1 MGHTISR
8 KGIKKIITI
17 LTAAILV
24 LLPVGGSIREVH
36 AEGEEASDS
45 GMSLEHE
52 KTVTENVD
60 GTYDLKLTVKGKV
73 NSESSKAP
81 LDVIYVLDKSGSMAY
96 PMDHDSKDD
105 KENNWERRNAASR
118 AINSMTNTLAANE
131 NLDVRFALVTFSGNK
146 SDEWPEWPGWSGGYK
161 DEAWNDA
168 EIAVNWTNQV
178 SAITNSTSPESDGGT
193 NYQAGIRSAKELLNG
208 KRQNAKTA
216 VIFVSDGN
224 PTYRYN
230 ENGYTEGDG
239 DSDKDGKSLKAGKD
253 AVADMQTDYFFTV
266 GVGPEENY
274 QKLTELANSAVKAG
288 KRASYAGTTLANL
301 NKAFDDIQEQITEL
315 ACTNVMISDPLSE
328 NVEMV
333 KGTDGNVLTPQ
344 VQIFDASGNPVNAT
358 GLGITASY
366 DAASKSVKLQFPA
379 DYKLQEG
386 YTYEVVA
393 KIQPTETAYGKYR
406 TSGYTDQ
413 ADAGTGTYAG
423 ETGFYSNQNE
433 YAVLTYEYGGQN
445 YTEYYKK
452 PVVKVHPGNLKISKT
467 ITGLEDNPEA
477 LQKVTQNLSFTCV
490 LTKTDGKTETK
501 ELKLNA
507 DGLVWNAEN
516 NAYEYTF
523 TNLKPGTTYKVNENA
538 ASLEGYDLTVSPDT
552 KEISGQ
558 IARSTTSEAKFVN
571 QYIRSDRVL
580 TIEKRVAGNMGDRTH
595 AFQFRVQTKLN
606 GKAYTGG
613 ISYVKY
619 DAQGNRVSEEELKD
633 AVTVENGVYTFQL
646 KHMEKIE
653 MIIPYGV
660 EYTVSEEPEDY
671 DVQITKKVSEQDDKK
686 LDNGKKELSDILSE
700 NTDLTF
706 TNTKEVQPATGI
718 RQTSAPYMVMTG
730 AAFGMLVFFGLVYG
744 IRKWGN
750 PTEE

>member
-8 KGIKKIITI
+8 KSIKKIITI
-17 LTAAILV
+17 LTAAVLV

-52 KTVTENVD
+52 KTVTENTD

-96 PMDHDSKDD
+96 PMDHDSQNYW
-105 KENNWERRNAASR
+105 ENNWERRNAASQ
-118 AINSMTNTLAANE
+118 AINSMTNTLAVNE
-131 NLDVRFALVTFSGNK
+131 NLDVRFALVTFSGKK
-146 SDEWPEWPGWSGGYK
+146 SGNGYK
-161 DEAWNDA
+161 DKVWNDA

-178 SAITNSTSPESDGGT
+178 SAITNSTSPKSDGGT
-193 NYQAGIRSAKELLNG
+193 NYQAGIISAKELLNG

-224 PTYRYN
+224 PTFRYR
-230 ENGYTEGDG
+230 EDGYTEGEG
-239 DSDKDGKSLKAGKD
+239 NEDKDGNSLKAGKD

-266 GVGPEENY
+266 GVGPEGNY
-274 QKLTELANSAVKAG
+274 GKLTELANAAVKAG
-288 KRASYAGTTLANL
+288 THASYAGTTLKNL
-301 NKAFDDIQEQITEL
+301 NKAFDDIQKQITEL
-315 ACTNVMISDPLSE
+315 ACTNVTICDPLSE

-333 KGTDGNVLTPQ
+333 KGADGNVLAPQ
-344 VQIFDASGNPVNAT
+344 VQIFDASGNPVNAS

-366 DAASKSVKLQFPA
+366 DAATKSVKLQFPA

-393 KIQPTETAYGKYR
+393 KIQPTETAYEKYR

-413 ADAGTGTYAG
+413 ADAGTGTHAG
-423 ETGFYSNQNE
+423 DTGFYSNKNE
-433 YAVLTYEYGGQN
+433 NAVLTYEYGGQN
-445 YTEYYKK
+445 YTEHYKK
-452 PVVKVHPGNLKISKT
+452 PVVKVHPGNLKISKS
-467 ITGLEDNPEA
+467 ITGLDDDQDA
-477 LQKVTQNLSFTCV
+477 FQKVLQNLSFTCV
-490 LTKTDGKTETK
+490 LTKPDGNTETK

-507 DGLVWNAEN
+507 DGLVWNKEN

-523 TNLKPGTTYKVNENA
+523 TNLTPGTTYQVNENDA
-538 ASLEGYDLTVSPDT
+538 VLDGYDLKVTPDT
-552 KEISGQ
+552 KEISGL

-580 TIEKRVAGNMGDRTH
+580 TIEKRVGGNMGDRTH

-613 ISYVKY
+613 IRYVKY
-619 DAQGNRVSEEELKD
+619 DAQGNQVSEEELKD

-653 MIIPYGV
+653 MTIPYGV

-686 LDNGKKELSDILSE
+686 LNNGKKELSDILSE

-730 AAFGMLVFFGLVYG
+730 AAFGMLTFFGLVYG
-744 IRKWGN
+744 IRKWGD

>member
-8 KGIKKIITI
+8 KSIKKIITI
-17 LTAAILV
+17 LTAAVLV

-52 KTVTENVD
+52 KTVTENAD

-73 NSESSKAP
+73 NSESSKVP
-81 LDVIYVLDKSGSMAY
+81 LDVIYVLDRSGSMAY
-96 PMDHDSKDD
+96 PMDRDSQNYW
-105 KENNWERRNAASR
+105 ENNDERRNSASQ

-146 SDEWPEWPGWSGGYK
+146 SDEEPGGYRDK
-161 DEAWNDA
+161 AWNDA

-178 SAITNSTSPESDGGT
+178 SAITNSTSPKSDGGT

-216 VIFVSDGN
+216 VIFVSDGD
-224 PTYRYN
+224 PTFRYRAD
-230 ENGYTEGDG
+230 GYTEGEG
-239 DSDKDGKSLKAGKD
+239 NEDKGGKSLKAGKD

-266 GVGPEENY
+266 GVGPKENY
-274 QKLTELANSAVKAG
+274 GKLTELANSAVKAG
-288 KRASYAGTTLANL
+288 KHASYAGTTLANL

-315 ACTNVMISDPLSE
+315 ACTRVSISDPLSE

-333 KGTDGNVLTPQ
+333 KGADGNVLAPQ
-344 VQIFDASGNPVNAT
+344 VQIFDASGNPVNAA

-366 DAASKSVKLQFPA
+366 DAATKSVKLQFPA

-386 YTYEVVA
+386 YTYEVIA
-393 KIQPTETAYGKYR
+393 KIQPTETAYEKYR

-413 ADAGTGTYAG
+413 ADAGTGTHAG
-423 ETGFYSNQNE
+423 DTGFYSNQNE
-433 YAVLTYEYGGQN
+433 NAVLIYEYGGQN
-445 YTEYYKK
+445 YTEHYKK
-452 PVVKVHPGNLKISKT
+452 PIVKVHPGNLKISKV
-467 ITGLEDNPEA
+467 ITGLEDNPEM
-477 LQKVTQNLSFTCV
+477 LQKVIQKLSFTCV
-490 LTKTDGKTETK
+490 LTKPDGKAETK
-501 ELKLNA
+501 ELKLSA
-507 DGLVWNAEN
+507 DGLVWNAEK

-523 TNLKPGTTYKVNENA
+523 TNLTPGTTYQVNENDA
-538 ASLEGYDLTVSPDT
+538 VLDGYDLTVSPDT

-571 QYIRSDRVL
+571 QYIRSDRIL
-580 TIEKRVAGNMGDRTH
+580 TIEKRVGGNMGDRTH
-595 AFQFRVQTKLN
+595 AFQFKVQTKLN
-606 GKAYTGG
+606 GKAYTDG
-613 ISYVKY
+613 ISYAKY
-619 DAQGNRVSEEELKD
+619 DAQGDRVSDEELKD

-646 KHMEKIE
+646 KHMEKLE
-653 MIIPYGV
+653 MTIPYGV

-671 DVQITKKVSEQDDKK
+671 DVQITRKVSEKEQK

-718 RQTSAPYMVMTG
+718 RQTSGPYMVMTG
-730 AAFGMLVFFGLVYG
+730 AAFGMLAFFGLVYG
-744 IRKWGN
+744 IRKWGD

>member
-8 KGIKKIITI
+8 KSIKKIITI
-17 LTAAILV
+17 LTAAVLV

-52 KTVTENVD
+52 KTVTENAD

-81 LDVIYVLDKSGSMAY
+81 LDVIYVLDRSGSMAY
-96 PMDHDSKDD
+96 PMDRDSQNYW
-105 KENNWERRNAASR
+105 ENNDERRNSASQ

-146 SDEWPEWPGWSGGYK
+146 SDEGPGGYK
-161 DEAWNDA
+161 DKAWNDA

-178 SAITNSTSPESDGGT
+178 SAITKSTSPKSDGGT

-224 PTYRYN
+224 PTFRYRAD
-230 ENGYTEGDG
+230 GYTEGEG
-239 DSDKDGKSLKAGKD
+239 DEDKDGNSLKAGKD

-266 GVGPEENY
+266 GVGPEDNY
-274 QKLTELANSAVKAG
+274 QKLTELANAAVKAG
-288 KRASYAGTTLANL
+288 KHASYAGTTLANL
-301 NKAFDDIQEQITEL
+301 NKAFDDIQGLITEL
-315 ACTNVMISDPLSE
+315 SCTNVTISDPLSE

-333 KGTDGNVLTPQ
+333 KGADGNVLAPQ
-344 VQIFDASGNPVNAT
+344 VQIFDASGNPVNAAE
-358 GLGITASY
+358 LGITASY

-386 YTYEVVA
+386 YTYEVTA
-393 KIQPTETAYGKYR
+393 KIQPTETAYEKYR

-413 ADAGTGTYAG
+413 ADAGTGTHAG
-423 ETGFYSNQNE
+423 DKGFYSNQNE
-433 YAVLTYEYGGQN
+433 NAVLTYEYGGQN

-452 PVVKVHPGNLKISKT
+452 PVVKVHPGNLKISKV

-477 LQKVTQNLSFTCV
+477 LQKVIQKLSFTCV
-490 LTKTDGKTETK
+490 LTKPDGKAETK
-501 ELKLNA
+501 ELKLSA
-507 DGLVWNAEN
+507 DGLVWNAEK

-523 TNLKPGTTYKVNENA
+523 TNLTPGTTYQVNEND

-571 QYIRSDRVL
+571 QYIRSDRIL
-580 TIEKRVAGNMGDRTH
+580 TIEKRVGGNMGDRTH
-595 AFQFRVQTKLN
+595 AFQFKVQTKLN
-606 GKAYTGG
+606 GKAYTDG
-613 ISYVKY
+613 ISYAKY
-619 DAQGNRVSEEELKD
+619 DAQGDRVSDEELKD

-646 KHMEKIE
+646 KHMEKLE
-653 MIIPYGV
+653 MTIPYGV

-671 DVQITKKVSEQDDKK
+671 DVQITRKVSEKEQK

-700 NTDLTF
+700 NTNLTF

-718 RQTSAPYMVMTG
+718 RQTSGPYMVMTG
-730 AAFGMLVFFGLVYG
+730 AAFGMLAFFGLVYG
-744 IRKWGN
+744 IRKWGD

>member
-8 KGIKKIITI
+8 KSIKKIITI
-17 LTAAILV
+17 LTAAVLV

-36 AEGEEASDS
+36 AEGEESSDS

-52 KTVTENVD
+52 KTVTENAD

-73 NSESSKAP
+73 NSESSKVP
-81 LDVIYVLDKSGSMAY
+81 LDVIYVLDRSGSMDY
-96 PMDHDSKDD
+96 PMDRDSQNSW
-105 KENNWERRNAASR
+105 ENNGERRKAASQ

-146 SDEWPEWPGWSGGYK
+146 SDEWPGWYK
-161 DEAWNDA
+161 DETWNDA
-168 EIAVNWTNQV
+168 KIAVNWTNQA
-178 SAITNSTSPESDGGT
+178 SAIRNQTSPESDGGT

-224 PTYRYN
+224 PTFRYN
-230 ENGYTEGDG
+230 SDGYTEGDG
-239 DSDKDGKSLKAGKD
+239 NGDEDGMSLKAGKD
-253 AVADMQTDYFFTV
+253 AAADMQTDYFFTV

-274 QKLTELANSAVKAG
+274 GKLTDLANSAVKAG
-288 KRASYAGTTLANL
+288 KHASYAGTTLKNL
-301 NKAFDDIQEQITEL
+301 NKAFDDIQKQITEL
-315 ACTNVMISDPLSE
+315 ACTNVTISDPLSE

-333 KGTDGNVLTPQ
+333 KGTDGNALAPQ
-344 VQIFDASGNPVNAT
+344 VQIFDASGNPVNAS

-366 DAASKSVKLQFPA
+366 DAASKSVKLQFPV

-393 KIQPTETAYGKYR
+393 KIRPTETAYEKYR

-413 ADAGTGTYAG
+413 ADIGTGTYAG
-423 ETGFYSNQNE
+423 DTGFYSNQNE
-433 YAVLTYEYGGQN
+433 HAVLTYEYDGHN
-445 YTEYYKK
+445 YTERYKK
-452 PVVKVHPGNLKISKT
+452 PVVKVHPGNLKVSKV

-477 LQKVTQNLSFTCV
+477 LQKVIQDLSFTCV
-490 LTKTDGKTETK
+490 LKKPDGKTETK

-516 NAYEYTF
+516 SAYEYTF
-523 TNLKPGTTYKVNENA
+523 TNLTPGTTYQVNENDVV
-538 ASLEGYDLTVSPDT
+538 LDGYDLTVTPDT

-558 IARSTTSEAKFVN
+558 IARSTTSEAEFVN

-580 TIEKRVAGNMGDRTH
+580 TIEKRVGGNMGDRTR

-606 GKAYTGG
+606 GNAYTGG

-619 DAQGNRVSEEELKD
+619 DAQGNPLGEEELKD

-653 MIIPYGV
+653 MTIPYGV

-671 DVQITKKVSEQDDKK
+671 DVQITKKVSEEEEQK
-686 LDNGKKELSDILSE
+686 LGSGKKELSDTLLK
-700 NTDLTF
+700 NMDLTF

-730 AAFGMLVFFGLVYG
+730 AAFGMLAVFGLVYG
-744 IRKWGN
+744 IRKWGDS
-750 PTEE
+750 TEE

>member
-8 KGIKKIITI
+8 KSIKKIIII
-17 LTAAILV
+17 LTAAVLV

-45 GMSLEHE
+45 GMSLDHE
-52 KTVTENVD
+52 KTVTENAD

-73 NSESSKAP
+73 SSESSKAP
-81 LDVIYVLDKSGSMAY
+81 LDVIYVLDRSASMNY
-96 PMDHDSKDD
+96 NMDGNGG
-105 KENNWERRNAASR
+105 NNGERRKAARNA
-118 AINSMTNTLAANE
+118 IDSMTNTLAANQ
-131 NLDVRFALVTFSGNK
+131 NLDVRFSLVTFSGSK
-146 SDEWPEWPGWSGGYK
+146 RGWE
-161 DEAWNDA
+161 EAWNDA
-168 EIAVNWTNQV
+168 AIAVNWTDQA
-178 SAITNSTSPESDGGT
+178 SAITNQTSPSSSGGT

-230 ENGYTEGDG
+230 EDGYTVGDG
-239 DSDKDGKSLKAGKD
+239 DSDGDGKSLKAGKD

-266 GVGPEENY
+266 GVGPEGNY
-274 QKLTELANSAVKAG
+274 QKLTDLANAAVKAG
-288 KRASYAGTTLANL
+288 THAFYAGTTLDNL
-301 NKAFDDIQEQITEL
+301 KKAFDDIQGLITEL
-315 ACTNVMISDPLSE
+315 ACTKVTISDPLSE

-333 KGTDGNVLTPQ
+333 KGADGNVLAPQ
-344 VQIFDASGNPVNAT
+344 VQIFDASGNPVNAS

-366 DAASKSVKLQFPA
+366 DAATKSVKLQFPA

-393 KIQPTETAYGKYR
+393 KIQPTETAYEKYR

-413 ADAGTGTYAG
+413 ADAGTGTHAG
-423 ETGFYSNQNE
+423 DTGFYSNKNE
-433 YAVLTYEYGGQN
+433 NAILTYKYGGQN
-445 YTEYYKK
+445 YTERYKK
-452 PVVKVHPGNLKISKT
+452 PVVKVHPGNLKISKS

-477 LQKVTQNLSFTCV
+477 LQKVLQNLSFTCV
-490 LTKTDGKTETK
+490 LTKPNGTSETK

-516 NAYEYTF
+516 KAYEYTF
-523 TNLKPGTTYKVNENA
+523 TNLTPGTTYKVNEKN
-538 ASLEGYDLTVSPDT
+538 ASLEGYDLTASPDT
-552 KEISGQ
+552 QEISGQ
-558 IARSTTSEAKFVN
+558 IARSTTSEAEFVN

-580 TIEKRVAGNMGDRTH
+580 TIEKRVGGNMGDRTH
-595 AFQFRVQTKLN
+595 TFQFCVQTKLN

-653 MIIPYGV
+653 MTIPYGV
-660 EYTVSEEPEDY
+660 EYTVSEEPEEY

-686 LDNGKKELSDILSE
+686 LDNGKKEVSDILSE
-700 NTDLTF
+700 NTNLTF

-730 AAFGMLVFFGLVYG
+730 AAFGMLAFFGLVYG
-744 IRKWGN
+744 IRKWGDS
-750 PTEE
+750 TEE

>member
-8 KGIKKIITI
+8 KSIKKIITI

-36 AEGEEASDS
+36 AEGEESSDS

-52 KTVTENVD
+52 KTVTENAD

-81 LDVIYVLDKSGSMAY
+81 LDVIYVLDRSGSMAY
-96 PMDHDSKDD
+96 PMDHDSHNSW
-105 KENNWERRNAASR
+105 ENNGERRTAASQ

-146 SDEWPEWPGWSGGYK
+146 SDYRPGGYR

-168 EIAVNWTNQV
+168 EIAVNWTNQA
-178 SAITNSTSPESDGGT
+178 SAITNRTSPKSDGGT
-193 NYQAGIRSAKELLNG
+193 NYQAGIRSAEGLLNG

-216 VIFVSDGN
+216 VIFVSDGD
-224 PTYRYN
+224 PTFRYRSD
-230 ENGYTEGDG
+230 GYTEGNG
-239 DSDKDGKSLKAGKD
+239 SSDEDGKSLKAGKD
-253 AVADMQTDYFFTV
+253 AVADLQTDYFFTV
-266 GVGPEENY
+266 GVGPSGNY
-274 QKLTELANSAVKAG
+274 KKLTDLANSAVKAG
-288 KRASYAGTTLANL
+288 KHASYAGTTLANL
-301 NKAFDDIQEQITEL
+301 NKAFDDIQKQITEL
-315 ACTNVMISDPLSE
+315 ACTNVTISDPLSE

-333 KGTDGNVLTPQ
+333 KGADGNVLAPQ
-344 VQIFDASGNPVNAT
+344 VQIFDTSGNPVNAAD
-358 GLGITASY
+358 LGITASY
-366 DAASKSVKLQFPA
+366 DSASKSVKMQFPA

-386 YTYEVVA
+386 YTYEVIA
-393 KIQPTETAYGKYR
+393 KIQPTETAYEKYR

-423 ETGFYSNQNE
+423 GTGFYSNQNE
-433 YAVLTYEYGGQN
+433 HAVLMYKYGEQN

-452 PVVKVHPGNLKISKT
+452 PVIKVHPGNLKISKA
-467 ITGLEDNPEA
+467 ITGLEDNQEA
-477 LQKVTQNLSFTCV
+477 LQKVLQNLSFTCA
-490 LTKTDGKTETK
+490 LTKPDGKTETK
-501 ELKLNA
+501 ELKLNT
-507 DGLVWNAEN
+507 DGLVWTAEN

-523 TNLKPGTTYKVNENA
+523 TNLTPGTTYKVNENDA
-538 ASLEGYDLTVSPDT
+538 VPDGYDLTVSPDT

-558 IARSTTSEAKFVN
+558 IAGSTTSEAKFVN
-571 QYIRSDRVL
+571 RYIRSDRVL
-580 TIEKRVAGNMGDRTH
+580 TIAKRVGGNMGDRTH
-595 AFQFRVQTKLN
+595 AFRFQVQTKLN
-606 GKAYTGG
+606 GKSYTGG

-619 DAQGNRVSEEELKD
+619 DAQGNPVSEEELKN
-633 AVTVENGVYTFQL
+633 AVAVENGVYTFQL
-646 KHMEKIE
+646 RHMEKIE
-653 MIIPYGV
+653 MTMPYGV
-660 EYTVSEEPEDY
+660 EYIVSEEPEDY
-671 DVQITKKVSEQDDKK
+671 DVQITKKVSEEEEQK

-730 AAFGMLVFFGLVYG
+730 AAFGMLAFFGLVYG
-744 IRKWGN
+744 IRKWGD
-750 PTEE
+750 PTGE